1 MTNKSKRVMLKKIH
15 AREIIET
22 WRLEYNSER
31 PHSSLGDLSPYEF
44 TELWEKEQEI
54 LTLEV
59 A

>member
-1 MTNKSKRVMLKKIH
+1 LNLVH

-22 WRLEYNSER
+22 WRLDYNSER
-31 PHSSLGDLSPYEF
+31 PHSSLGDLSSNEF
-44 TELWEKEQEI
+44 TELWEKEQDL